1 MHLDPVAMADH
12 FVSDSH
18 EHEGGF
24 DLSPTPVPVLRL
36 RGSMWDPVA
45 LETWRE
51 ALSSLVMGDV
61 PHELMGM
68 WLFTADNEAEL
79 LGPPELEADH
89 LDVPRP
95 DPQLDPKDLR
105 RLEERVRNAGFKSTL
120 TMAVPHGE
128 RDVGL
133 ILVASLNPD
142 QYGDSEISFLRGV
155 VASLGPT
162 MARVG
167 QQWQDDLGEDD
178 GQDRQYRRRVEP
190 GRALHELRD
199 LLTEMA
205 DAFAADQSPASLAR
219 GLSHALGG
227 ILPHDCLEIIVPN
240 LGKDDYYRLGRHE
253 EGEFFSHAEL
263 LVSGEAFDVGVLF
276 GDEDT
281 MLVDDADTDPRAP
294 VWPFDRDDA
303 DRIKSVVG
311 VRLGRENAHPVGYI
325 MLGSQGPGLYR
336 KDDLEVLRRL
346 GPLISPR
353 VDQVAMLAE
362 LQMLRG
368 NLGML
373 RQVPAHLGRIAELM
387 ATTAHVGVATHAFAW
402 EASAIVPFERLDL
415 ALRAGSEN
423 EVVVL
428 TPGETKPLRDLP
440 RVDVSGTE
448 LGRVLRS
455 EITHT
460 LAAAS
465 HRAGSEEGA
474 PSAALI
480 VPLRVAGRA
489 IGTMTLVATGSAS
502 FGQADVVLAQQLADI
517 VAPHLELLRR
527 SAFSGGASGS
537 WRRVER

>member
-1 MHLDPVAMADH
+1 
-12 FVSDSH
+12 
-18 EHEGGF
+18 
-24 DLSPTPVPVLRL
+24 
-36 RGSMWDPVA
+36 MWDPVA

-51 ALSSLVMGDV
+51 ALSSLVMNDV
-61 PHELMGM
+61 PHELMGL
-68 WLFTADNEAEL
+68 WLFTAENEVEL

-95 DPQLDPKDLR
+95 DPQIDPRDLW

-120 TMAVPHGE
+120 AMAVPHGE

-133 ILVASLNPD
+133 ILLASLNPD
-142 QYGDSEISFLRGV
+142 QYGDPEISFLRGV
-155 VASLGPT
+155 VAGLGPT
-162 MARVG
+162 LARVG
-167 QQWQDDLGEDD
+167 QQWHDDLDEGD

-190 GRALHELRD
+190 GRTLHELRD

-205 DAFAADQSPASLAR
+205 DAFAADQSPARLGR

-227 ILPHDCLEIIVPN
+227 LVPHDRLEIIVPR
-240 LGKDDYYRLGRHE
+240 LGKDDYYRLGQHE
-253 EGEFFSHAEL
+253 AGPFFSHHEL
-263 LVSGEAFDVGVLF
+263 LVTGEAFDAGVLF
-276 GDEDT
+276 GDEGT
-281 MLVDDADTDPRAP
+281 LLVDDADADPRAP
-294 VWPFDRDDA
+294 VWPFDEVDA

-311 VRLGRENAHPVGYI
+311 IRLGRENAHPVGYLL
-325 MLGSQGPGLYR
+325 LGSQGPCLYR

-346 GPLISPR
+346 GPLIAPR
-353 VDQVAMLAE
+353 VDQVALLAE

-387 ATTAHVGVATHAFAW
+387 ATTAHFGAATRAFVR
-402 EASAIVPFERLDL
+402 EASAIVPFERLDF
-415 ALRAGSEN
+415 AIRVGSEN

-428 TPGETKPLRDLP
+428 TPGEARPLRDLP
-440 RVDVSGTE
+440 AADVSGTE

-460 LAAAS
+460 LAASS
-465 HRAGSEEGA
+465 HRSESEESA

-480 VPLRVAGRA
+480 VPLRVAGRV
-489 IGTMTLVATGSAS
+489 IGTMTMVATGSAS

-517 VAPHLELLRR
+517 AAPHLELLRR
-527 SAFSGGASGS
+527 AAFSGGTSGS
-537 WRRVER
+537 WRRAER